1 MKHNHPDYPVLKTSS
16 LFAGLSEMEFNKAA
30 AFIEPVIY
38 KKDAVP
44 FKEGDSGKEMFIHI
58 FGKISAYATQSNGV
72 QRWLFD
78 VKIGDFFGEMSII
91 ANEPRSATLI
101 SAEDS
106 VVMVLQGIDFY
117 RMVFEYP
124 AIGIKLFNAIS
135 GLQNAWLDQTS
146 THLSDLSRW
155 GETARRRAITD
166 ELTGLYNRRF
176 LEESIKNRFHQGFVQ
191 IRPMTLLMLDLD
203 KVHEINSRHGQAGG
217 DRVFL
222 AAAGVIRS
230 VSRSE
235 DIGARLAGDEFSV
248 LLPDTGEK
256 DARAIAERIR
266 EGIFYTKVPVP
277 RAPDAADKV
286 EINIR
291 TSIGLAVAPVHA
303 DTWEKLFVSAD
314 NALRKAKE
322 LGRNRVESAG

>member
-1 MKHNHPDYPVLKTSS
+1 
-16 LFAGLSEMEFNKAA
+16 MEFDEVA
-30 AFIEPVIY
+30 AFLKPVIY
-38 KKDAVP
+38 KKDDVL
-44 FKEGDSGKEMFIHI
+44 FKEGDSGKEMFILI
-58 FGKISAYATQSNGV
+58 SGKISAYVTQSNGV
-72 QRWLFD
+72 QRWVFD

-106 VVMVLQGIDFY
+106 MVMVLQGTDFF

-124 AIGIKLFNAIS
+124 NIGIKMFNAIT
-135 GLQNAWLDQTS
+135 GLQNAWLNQTS
-146 THLSDLSRW
+146 SHLSDLTRW

-176 LEESIKNRFHQGFVQ
+176 LEESIKNRFKQGFVQ

-217 DRVFL
+217 DMVFL
-222 AAAGVIRS
+222 AAAEVIRS
-230 VSRSE
+230 CARSD
-235 DIGARLAGDEFSV
+235 DICARLAGDEFSI
-248 LLPDTGEK
+248 LLPDTSER
-256 DARAIAERIR
+256 DARNIADRIR
-266 EGIFYTKVPVP
+266 EGIFYKKVPVP
-277 RAPDAADKV
+277 RVPDAADRV
-286 EINIR
+286 AIDMR

-303 DTWEKLFVSAD
+303 DTWERLFVSAD